1 MDIKQYNFINFSRLT
16 LQGVAS
22 KNSYL
27 IHFHA
32 GIQKTRNFW
41 NVLPVGF
48 STKTRSL
55 TAAPV
60 KETEW
65 ILGIEN
71 DIEAGI
77 TPSEPWE
84 QETTAPVSVSIPK
97 SNKRIKT
104 KEEDT
109 SVSMV
114 RITPSEQWEQE
125 TTASSSVPIPNRR
138 VTTKEEDTSAS
149 MVNKALDIL
158 KTAAKLDKEVPESN
172 EIDSF
177 FTYVAAKVRKYSPEA
192 QKTVQHAV
200 FDILMKAD
208 NGLFD

>member
-1 MDIKQYNFINFSRLT
+1 MKHFIDTVSRNGFVH
-16 LQGVAS
+16 LQ
-22 KNSYL
+22 
-27 IHFHA
+27 
-32 GIQKTRNFW
+32 
-41 NVLPVGF
+41 
-48 STKTRSL
+48 
-55 TAAPV
+55 
-60 KETEW
+60 ETEW

-84 QETTAPVSVSIPK
+84 QETKASSSIPK

-114 RITPSEQWEQE
+114 KVAPSEQWEQE
-125 TTASSSVPIPNRR
+125 TTASSSIPRPNRR